1 MGKFSVALAKYE
13 KHRIRSSEE
22 IKPKKTVKIS
32 GGEIQGI
39 GLISRPLEVP
49 MPIPPHFL
57 KPVQESLFILEL
69 ETTNENIKKF
79 QRELESLREKFGDN
93 PHCKAVVEMAIVVC
107 KYLRVKKELALPLS
121 MQFLCKATR
130 YLQLFEERQ
139 QNASIKGRNLLER
152 LLLDFRTLKA
162 DIKRRHLTE
171 VVSKNLMYEQATT
184 KGAER
189 TVTKSASKPLF
200 TYIEAA
206 RARKE
211 TEPVL
216 ESLSVTKKRPKVEK
230 IVSEPSE
237 QEIIKEF
244 ERPDSANEMLAQLKE
259 MLRGIELIVQS
270 VKQIMSTLENNQ
282 NT

>member
-1 MGKFSVALAKYE
+1 MGKFSVALERYE
-13 KHRIRSSEE
+13 KHKIRSPKE
-22 IKPKKTVKIS
+22 IKPKRIVKIS
-32 GGEIQGI
+32 SGENQGM
-39 GLISRPLEVP
+39 GLISRPLEGPV
-49 MPIPPHFL
+49 PIPPHFL
-57 KPVQESLFILEL
+57 KPVQESLFSLEL

-79 QRELESLREKFGDN
+79 QRELESLGEKFGDN
-93 PHCKAVVEMAIVVC
+93 PHGKAVVEMAIVVC

-162 DIKRRHLTE
+162 DIKRRHSTE
-171 VVSKNLMYEQATT
+171 VASKNLMYEQATT
-184 KGAER
+184 RGAER

-200 TYIEAA
+200 TYMEEA

-211 TEPVL
+211 TEPGL
-216 ESLSVTKKRPKVEK
+216 EQLSVTKTRPKVEK
-230 IVSEPSE
+230 IVPEPSE
-237 QEIIKEF
+237 QEILKEF
-244 ERPDSANEMLAQLKE
+244 QRPDSAEEMLAQLKE

-282 NT
+282 NI